1 MTGMSATPVV
11 HVVDDDDSLR
21 TALLRLLE
29 AAGFDAQGYGST
41 GEFLL
46 RPPPDRPGCVLLDMR
61 LPGPSGLDLQE
72 AMQRRGIA
80 LPVVFLTGHASVANS
95 VQAMKAGAVDLLTK
109 PVERD
114 VLLEALQRAIARD
127 ASARA
132 ARDGA
137 HRLRAAI
144 ASLTPREREVFDL
157 VAAGRLNK
165 QIAAELGIAERTVK
179 LTRAHVMEKLGV
191 DSAAELGSL
200 AERLRQLAV

>member
-29 AAGFDAQGYGST
+29 AAGFDAKGYGST

-80 LPVVFLTGHASVANS
+80 YPVVFLTGHASVANS

-132 ARDGA
+132 ARDSA

-200 AERLRQLAV
+200 AERLRQLVV

>member
-29 AAGFDAQGYGST
+29 AAGFDAKGYGST

-80 LPVVFLTGHASVANS
+80 TPVVFLTGHASVANS

-132 ARDGA
+132 ARDSA

-200 AERLRQLAV
+200 AERLRQLVV

>member
-1 MTGMSATPVV
+1 MNMTPLI

-21 TALLRLLE
+21 NALVRLLD
-29 AAGFDAQGYGST
+29 AAGFEACGYAST

-46 RPPPDRPGCVLLDMR
+46 RPPPDRPGCVLLDIR

-72 AMQRRGIA
+72 AMLRQGIA
-80 LPVVFLTGHASVANS
+80 LPVVFLTGYADVPTSVR
-95 VQAMKAGAVDLLTK
+95 AMKAGAVDLLTK

-114 VLLEALQRAIARD
+114 VLLDALRRALARD
-127 ASARA
+127 AAGRSD
-132 ARDGA
+132 RDGA
-137 HRLRAAI
+137 GRLRAAI

-165 QIAAELGIAERTVK
+165 QIAGDLGIAERTVK

-191 DSAAELGSL
+191 DSAAELGGL